1 MIIRTFAVLT
11 GTAIALQPLP
21 PVRWT
26 DTNALSSGFSGFTTR
41 NTSKVIYIESSWAD
55 ISDTQGLTLIPPT
68 AIQFAE
74 TFRQDLSN
82 WTTANWT
89 LQRVDRFPDNAQG
102 VLLGPF
108 RGSEDE
114 ITYENGDKTEEGYE
128 IEITNSTVYIGGT
141 GARGMF
147 WGTRTLLQQ
156 GLIANGSAL
165 PAGRTVD
172 APAYATRGYMLDAG
186 RKWYAPEFLK
196 ELCTY
201 ASFFKISEFH
211 YHSSDNAPLNRGHN
225 ETWNEVFSHFSLYPE
240 QNTELQG
247 IIERTNETLS
257 RAEFEDFQNH
267 CAQRGV
273 TVIPEI
279 EAPGHALAI
288 TKWKPEL
295 ALAKKD
301 LLNLTHPDAIPTV
314 KAIWS
319 EFLPWFQTKEVHI
332 GADEYDPEL
341 ADDYINFVNEMSE
354 FINSTSGKKIRI
366 WGTHEPSESLTI
378 SKDIVIQHWQYG
390 QSDPVQLQ
398 NDDYDLINS
407 EDWWAYMSLK
417 NDHTPILPAPYPQF
431 YNTSRTLNFADV
443 HGWQWDPSLFNPVNT
458 TEQLEPGAS
467 GNKGAILAAWND
479 NGPDATTQ
487 LEAYYAM
494 REGIPVMAARAW
506 AGRRGVNITTE
517 NTNATIRFLASN
529 APGQNLDRRP
539 VSLRTTSQTSRPV
552 ISWNQRDGQMA
563 QTFSKGSFG
572 PPYTLSLNV
581 TSSFAIKG
589 PDTSLAISSII
600 TNTTTNSS
608 VSTLV
613 FTTNDGFPYPLRNVS
628 YDDYDPGHPGRIWTN
643 VSTSTHEPVPISL
656 PARLRIET
664 DMYNGSRVWVNE
676 KFAGRFEV
684 FVFGGRNTVFSWSQM
699 ALVAPLDSV
708 DGGVSSFKLENGV
721 GMYNVTAGNGSYGPA
736 PPSPNAAV
744 SGKGGSAALQV
755 VVGVL
760 LVCMFV

>member
-1 MIIRTFAVLT
+1 MIVWALAALA
-11 GTAIALQPLP
+11 GTAVALQPFP
-21 PVRWT
+21 PVQWT
-26 DTNALSSGFSGFTTR
+26 DTDTLSNGFNGFATR
-41 NTSKVIYIESSWAD
+41 NASRTIYIAD
-55 ISDTQGLTLIPPT
+55 SFADVADTEGLTLIPPT
-68 AIQFAE
+68 AFQFAE
-74 TFRQDLSN
+74 TFREDLSA
-82 WTTANWT
+82 WDTANWT
-89 LQRVDRFPDNAQG
+89 LQRVDTLPTNASG
-102 VLLGPF
+102 ILLGPF
-108 RGSEDE
+108 RGSDDE
-114 ITYENGDKTEEGYE
+114 VTYEDGVTTEEGYE
-128 IEITNSTVYIGGT
+128 IEITNRTVYIGGK

-156 GLIANGSAL
+156 AMIANGSSL
-165 PAGRTVD
+165 QTGRTVD

-186 RKWYAPEFLK
+186 RKWYTPEFLK

-225 ETWNEVFSHFSLYPE
+225 ETWNKVFSHFSLYPE

-247 IIERTNETLS
+247 IIERKNETLS
-257 RAEFEDFQNH
+257 RAQFEDFQTH

-332 GADEYDPEL
+332 GADEYDSEL

-354 FINSTSGKKIRI
+354 FVNSTSGKRIRI
-366 WGTHEPSESLTI
+366 WGTYEPSKDLTI
-378 SKDIVIQHWQYG
+378 SKDIVVQHWQYG

-398 NDDYDLINS
+398 NDGYGLINS

-431 YNTSRTLNFADV
+431 YNNSRTLNFADV
-443 HGWQWDPSLFNPVNT
+443 PGWQWDPSLFNPVNK
-458 TEQLEPGAS
+458 TEQLESGAS
-467 GNKGAILAAWND
+467 GNRGAILAAWND

-506 AGRRGVNITTE
+506 AGRRGVNLTTE
-517 NTNATIRFLASN
+517 SVNASIGYLSPK

-539 VSLRTTSQTSRPV
+539 VSLRHTTPARKPI
-552 ISWNQRDGQMA
+552 ISWTQRDGAMA

-581 TSSFAIKG
+581 SSPFSITG
-589 PDTSLAISSII
+589 PDTSLSLTTVL
-600 TNTTTNSS
+600 TNSTTNAS
-608 VSTLV
+608 VPSLV
-613 FTTNDGFPYPLRNVS
+613 FTTADGFPYPLRNVS
-628 YDDYDPGHPGRIWTN
+628 YSDYDPGHPGRIWAN
-643 VSTSTHEPVPISL
+643 LSTSTHEPVPITL

-664 DMYNGSRVWVNE
+664 DIYNGSRVWVNE
-676 KFAGRFEV
+676 VFAGRFEV

-699 ALVAPLDSV
+699 ALVAPLNSV
-708 DGGVSSFKLENGV
+708 NGGVDSLKLEDGV
-721 GMYNVTAGNGSYGPA
+721 GMYNATAE
-736 PPSPNAAV
+736 
-744 SGKGGSAALQV
+744 GGSNATGAPGQSAAAGQRGRGVMWRV
-755 VVGVL
+755 VVAVAVVWL
-760 LVCMFV
+760 FV